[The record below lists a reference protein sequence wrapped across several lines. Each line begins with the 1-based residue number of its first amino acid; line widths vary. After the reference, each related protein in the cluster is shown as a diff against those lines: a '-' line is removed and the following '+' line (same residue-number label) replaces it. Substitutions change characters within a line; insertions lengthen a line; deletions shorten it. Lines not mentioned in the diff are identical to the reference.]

1 MLDTHRLLK
10 ESAQRAAV
18 LIQRFSSLFL
28 GSEPTIASF
37 FVSWYSGS
45 MLQKEKIRSNL
56 LYRTESRAP
65 QTVLP
70 RPKQTALHLTICIQP
85 HAALWDKSWQGN

>member
-10 ESAQRAAV
+10 ESAQRAEV

-37 FVSWYSGS
+37 YVSWYAGRKRKYGATYCTE
-45 MLQKEKIRSNL
+45 QKVV
-56 LYRTESRAP
+56 P
-65 QTVLP
+65 P
-70 RPKQTALHLTICIQP
+70 RQFYQDPSKQRFTLSICIQP